1 MSNENLTDVV
11 QCIQNKNIFS
21 VVVALTANCNTGTN
35 YLHTKNWYTNYA
47 KVSRM
52 GQIL

>member
-35 YLHTKNWYTNYA
+35 NLYTKNYA